1 VSQENVEV
9 ARRSF
14 EAFARGD
21 FETAFEAHAAD
32 TEWQTAPDEPDSQTY
47 RGIEGMHTLVAALG
61 ELWIDRFDGQQ
72 QFEELIDL
80 GDWVVAPWTAR
91 LRGRT
96 SGAEVLANETY
107 AALLRG
113 GKIVRVEEHRT
124 KEEALEAVG
133 RRVG

>member
-1 VSQENVEV
+1 VSRQNVEV

-21 FETAFEAHAAD
+21 FETAFEAHHPD
-32 TEWQTAPDEPDSQTY
+32 TEWQTAADEPDCQAY
-47 RGIEGMHTLVAALG
+47 RGLEGLHNLVATFD
-61 ELWIDRFDGQQ
+61 ELWVDRFSGQQ
-72 QFEELIDL
+72 QFHEYIDL

-91 LRGRT
+91 LQGGT
-96 SGAEVLANETY
+96 SGAEVEVHETY
-107 AALLRG
+107 AALLRE

-124 KEEALEAVG
+124 KEGALEAVR